1 MFLVFIY
8 LQVYNYSLSMLVRI
22 FHFECSMQSINGT
35 YRAEKNFKFKKHS
48 KEVSGWRAK
57 ATAAG

>member
-48 KEVSGWRAK
+48 KEVSG
-57 ATAAG
+57 